1 MNKNDDI
8 PYVLLANGCRY
19 FPEEAEQDRREGR
32 QQQPNTCAAC
42 YQPLLFILAFFKLY
56 NGIERRVS
64 SHFKH
69 RPGDL
74 EACAGYAQLRR
85 FTSCLNALVKNARN
99 ANVNFVL
106 ECESADCVEDVPPP
120 YVIAFREV
128 NDIYQDAFNDAFDDT
143 FNDTYGGAS
152 DTAIKNKT
160 FRIKAK
166 TNCSLFN
173 HSRCQRCDTRH
184 IEKLAGQ
191 LAEQEETNKREE
203 QEAAQRNAREEQLRK
218 QKAEEAAER
227 NAREE
232 QLRAVQA
239 EQEVA
244 ARIAQEE
251 QLMALK
257 AEKEVAARIA
267 QEEQLMALKA
277 EQEAAERIA
286 QEEQLRAHEA
296 KLIMEDVNR
305 QFLQQSMLKK
315 AADKAKAADDK
326 KKTALLIDE
335 RAAMNS
341 AAKQLV
347 EAQRLAKEK
356 EAADNKKRKRD
367 NCQIDKS
374 NAAERVLLQARGGPP
389 QNYPQVQR
397 EFDENEV
404 RDSIAVRVAYAQR
417 IHAIALHK

>member
-8 PYVLLANGCRY
+8 PYGLLANGCRY

-42 YQPLLFILAFFKLY
+42 YQPLLFILAFFKFY

-85 FTSCLNALVKNARN
+85 FTSCLSALVKNARN

-128 NDIYQDAFNDAFDDT
+128 NGIYQDAFNDAFDDT

-184 IEKLAGQ
+184 IEKLARQ
-191 LAEQEETNKREE
+191 LAEQEEANKREE
-203 QEAAQRNAREEQLRK
+203 QEAAARIVREEQLRAW
-218 QKAEEAAER
+218 KAEEAAER
-227 NAREE
+227 YARGAE
-232 QLRAVQA
+232 QLRIMEKERQEWVEQIRQKENDALAAAKIKQRAVDALNTEKRAQKA
-239 EQEVA
+239 AAVVA
-244 ARIAQEE
+244 DHTVAMNNKLKREENQKRITREENQKRSDDVYRKSHAGYTQEE
-251 QLMALK
+251 ERLLS
-257 AEKEVAARIA
+257 IFTPDLTD
-267 QEEQLMALKA
+267 EETHS
-277 EQEAAERIA
+277 
-286 QEEQLRAHEA
+286 LRKQVTGFTGK
-296 KLIMEDVNR
+296 KL
-305 QFLQQSMLKK
+305 
-315 AADKAKAADDK
+315 
-326 KKTALLIDE
+326 
-335 RAAMNS
+335 
-341 AAKQLV
+341 
-347 EAQRLAKEK
+347 
-356 EAADNKKRKRD
+356 
-367 NCQIDKS
+367 
-374 NAAERVLLQARGGPP
+374 ARGDPEIFP
-389 QNYPQVQR
+389 LDLNCVDLR
-397 EFDENEV
+397 ERRQYRKLLFRKPNHPTPC
-404 RDSIAVRVAYAQR
+404 IGCGTPIPRV
-417 IHAIALHK
+417 IALFPFDTDSPYLWCRACV

>member
-8 PYVLLANGCRY
+8 PYGLLANGCRY

-184 IEKLAGQ
+184 IEKLARQ
-191 LAEQEETNKREE
+191 LAEQEEANKREE

-244 ARIAQEE
+244 ARIA
-251 QLMALK
+251 
-257 AEKEVAARIA
+257 R
-267 QEEQLMALKA
+267 EEQLMALKA
-277 EQEAAERIA
+277 EQEVAERIA
-286 QEEQLRAHEA
+286 REEQLRAHEA

-315 AADKAKAADDK
+315 AADKAKAANDK
-326 KKTALLIDE
+326 KKTARLIDE

-374 NAAERVLLQARGGPP
+374 NAAERLLLQARGGPP

-404 RDSIAVRVAYAQR
+404 RDSIAVRVAYAQQ